1 MLNNMY
7 ITIPYFKICGV
18 YKCVYAQ
25 DAYFKMWIII
35 AARW

>member
-7 ITIPYFKICGV
+7 ITIHYFKICGV

-25 DAYFKMWIII
+25 DAYSKMWIII